1 VVPFLI
7 FVAVLTGIFYPIT
20 GSWGWGGGWLAEIG
34 FSDFAGS
41 TIVHSVGGWAAL
53 AGAIVLGARRG
64 RFTPDGKP
72 QPMPGSSLPL
82 ATLGTF
88 ILWLGWFG
96 FNGASQLAL
105 GSVVDAD
112 SVARIFMN
120 TNLAAAGGVVA
131 AMITC
136 LAIYQKVD
144 LSLVL
149 NGAIGGLVSITAE
162 PLTPLPLAAI
172 LIGAVGGVLIVI
184 TVPLLDKLRIDDVV
198 GAIPAHLVC
207 GIWGTIVVPLTN
219 ADASYATQ
227 AIGIAAFG
235 LFTFVASLIVW
246 SILRAVV
253 GIRIS
258 EEDEDAGIDQ
268 IELGIDAYPE
278 FGRTMAY

>member
-1 VVPFLI
+1 M
-7 FVAVLTGIFYPIT
+7 
-20 GSWGWGGGWLAEIG
+20 G

-53 AGAIVLGARRG
+53 AGAIVLGGRKG
-64 RFTPDGKP
+64 RFTPDGKAV
-72 QPMPGSSLPL
+72 PMPGSSLPL

-120 TNLAAAGGVVA
+120 TNLAAAGGVIA
-131 AMITC
+131 AMVTC
-136 LAIYQKVD
+136 LVIYQKVD

-162 PLTPLPLAAI
+162 PLTPLPIAAI
-172 LIGAVGGVLIVI
+172 FIGAVGGVLIVI
-184 TVPLLDKLRIDDVV
+184 TVPLLDKLKIDDVV

-219 ADASYATQ
+219 GGASYVTQ
-227 AIGIAAFG
+227 AIGIVG
-235 LFTFVASLIVW
+235 YGVFTFVASLIVW
-246 SILRAVV
+246 SVIKAVL
-253 GIRIS
+253 GIRIR

-268 IELGIDAYPE
+268 VELGIDAYPE